1 MQFYYCHQQQQVL
14 MVGDYCCRKEKTAM
28 SGVIKEKVG
37 VKAMVS
43 CLPTPQQEGGGGGGG
58 GGVAAFKNW
67 PPMP

>member
-58 GGVAAFKNW
+58 GVAAFKNW